1 MCGAADWRNQES
13 KMTILA
19 ARAFFQGRKGPN
31 PSDGAPVDSRKAV
44 PFSRSFG
51 RAASLS
57 KIGIVWALGMLI
69 ALPSMGSRLEDAT
82 LSDLRQPHPV
92 DASVA
97 PDSPLLRNVGL
108 LVSARTYGVAAD
120 IGQRSEPR
128 LVDKSALLAVTAPLM
143 LVSIPAEPLELAG
156 TADLDVTDPV
166 GQVSLSTSGAF
177 AAPVAIVLPFA
188 PETSLRP
195 VARPKG
201 MERRMVQYSA
211 SWLRRVPARELTE
224 QEQCL
229 ATAIYHESRGEGIK
243 GQFAVAEV
251 ILNRVA
257 SRKFP
262 NSICGVVFQGVK
274 PGKFGGCQF
283 SFACDS
289 IPDTMGNRRA
299 AELARRI
306 AQVMADGGHRGL
318 TGGATYFHTVAVNP
332 SWSKRFSNTAQIGA
346 HLFYRG

>member
-1 MCGAADWRNQES
+1 
-13 KMTILA
+13 MTIHA
-19 ARAFFQGRKGPN
+19 AAFSGSGQN
-31 PSDGAPVDSRKAV
+31 DPSSPLGAPIDSRFSAPRSGAKAR
-44 PFSRSFG
+44 F
-51 RAASLS
+51 ASLS
-57 KIGIVWALGMLI
+57 KLALVWALGMLV

-82 LSDLRQPHPV
+82 LGEQLRATAVQ
-92 DASVA
+92 ASLDPA
-97 PDSPLLRNVGL
+97 NPLMRNAGL
-108 LVSARTYGVAAD
+108 LVSARTYGVQMDLPA
-120 IGQRSEPR
+120 RSEPR
-128 LVDKSALLAVTAPLM
+128 AVDLSALVVMAQATRPVPRPVARPETVAPAV
-143 LVSIPAEPLELAG
+143 
-156 TADLDVTDPV
+156 
-166 GQVSLSTSGAF
+166 QVSLSTSGAV
-177 AAPVAIVLPFA
+177 AAPLPVILPYA

-211 SWLRRVPARELTE
+211 GWLRKVPARPLTE

-274 PGKFGGCQF
+274 PGRFGGCQF
-283 SFACDS
+283 SFACDG
-289 IPDTMGNRRA
+289 IPDSMPNRRA
-299 AELARRI
+299 AELASRI

-318 TGGATYFHTVAVNP
+318 TGGATYFHTVAVSP